1 MSQKKLI
8 MSDFR
13 LLKRK
18 KMSFVLFESRDGSKI
33 FAYNFYNEMNCHRL
47 VTGYYN
53 NCTMSIDK
61 KTILIYKKWI
71 EAKIRNKLDK

>member
-1 MSQKKLI
+1 
-8 MSDFR
+8 
-13 LLKRK
+13 
-18 KMSFVLFESRDGSKI
+18 
-33 FAYNFYNEMNCHRL
+33 MNCHRL

-53 NCTMSIDK
+53 NFTMSIDK